1 MYAVSKRRIWQ
12 GRYMPAGSQ
21 IAQLRRRRRRR
32 RRRRGYAPANNTA
45 RHDNDEKI
53 YSWISFYPLHENGAL
68 LKEFLGYWV
77 ISFNQL
83 IVDLYIVFT
92 HH

>member
-1 MYAVSKRRIWQ
+1 
-12 GRYMPAGSQ
+12 MPAGSQ

-83 IVDLYIVFT
+83 IVDLYIVFN